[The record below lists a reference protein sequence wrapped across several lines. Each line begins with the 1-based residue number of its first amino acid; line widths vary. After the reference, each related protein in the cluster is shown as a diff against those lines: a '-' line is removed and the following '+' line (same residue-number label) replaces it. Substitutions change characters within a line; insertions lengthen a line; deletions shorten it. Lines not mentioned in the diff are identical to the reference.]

1 MIWNCFKSAVLGTV
15 FVVGMFAYTLLVL
28 GGMTNVVYALT
39 GNGFISVL
47 SATIIIFFFLTFF
60 IGAVIDYHNDWRYRC
75 G

>member
-1 MIWNCFKSAVLGTV
+1 MIWDCFKSAFLGTV

-39 GNGFISVL
+39 GNSFISVL
-47 SATIIIFFFLTFF
+47 SATVIFFFLTFF
-60 IGAVIDYHNDWRYRC
+60 IGAVIDYYNDRKYRC

>member
-1 MIWNCFKSAVLGTV
+1 MIWKCFKSAFLGTLLI
-15 FVVGMFAYTLLVL
+15 VGFFAYTLLVL

-47 SATIIIFFFLTFF
+47 SATVIFFFLTFF
-60 IGAVIDYHNDWRYRC
+60 IGAVIDYYNDRKYRC